1 MHPSVPLVKV
11 SENVPRGHG
20 SNIAIYGLLPSI
32 LVKPEA
38 KRAEVIYNP
47 LPLIGKE
54 T

>member
-1 MHPSVPLVKV
+1 MHPSVPFVKV
-11 SENVPRGHG
+11 LENVPRGHG
-20 SNIAIYGLLPSI
+20 NNIAIYGLLPSI

-38 KRAEVIYNP
+38 KRAEVMYNP